1 MNAQAKTRE
10 PAISAV
16 VLAGGRSKRLGKD
29 KALLMLNGQPLLAR
43 TVQTVA
49 ALSDDL
55 IVVTNHPVSHGAA
68 ASPARMVPDEVP
80 GVGSLMGL
88 YSGLKACRHPRAIV
102 VACDMP
108 FLSITVLRYMASL
121 ADECDAV
128 VPRQGKW
135 FEPLHAVYG
144 RTCLPAIEEAL
155 ARGQRQIISFFD
167 DVQVRYVDG
176 HELEAVDPRHQ
187 SFLNVNTDQ
196 DWKRIV
202 RHAEVDREAASSS
215 RDAGL

>member
-1 MNAQAKTRE
+1 MNSQARIRE
-10 PAISAV
+10 AAISAV

-43 TVQTVA
+43 AVHTVA

-55 IVVTNHPVSHGAA
+55 IVVTNHPESHGVA

-88 YSGLKACRHPRAIV
+88 YSGLKACRHPRAVV

-108 FLSITVLRYMASL
+108 FLSITLLRYMASL
-121 ADECDAV
+121 AGDYDAV

-135 FEPLHAVYG
+135 FEPLHAAYG

-167 DVQVRYVDG
+167 DVRVRYVDG
-176 HELEAVDPRHQ
+176 HELDAVDPEHQ
-187 SFLNVNTDQ
+187 SFLNVNTDR
-196 DWKRIV
+196 DWKLIV
-202 RHAEVDREAASSS
+202 RRAEGDGETAPSSWG
-215 RDAGL
+215 AVL